1 MDAKLSSKLPHSFD
15 WVEIGTVWWE
25 VIKAKVR
32 LMFLT
37 PSAVKLGMVVFGIVC
52 NDDYA
57 ASAIEAA
64 ALK

>member
-1 MDAKLSSKLPHSFD
+1 
-15 WVEIGTVWWE
+15 
-25 VIKAKVR
+25 
-32 LMFLT
+32 MFLT
-37 PSAVKLGMVVFGIVC
+37 PSAVKFGVMVFGIVC

>member
-1 MDAKLSSKLPHSFD
+1 MDAKLSSKLPHPFD

>member
-1 MDAKLSSKLPHSFD
+1 MAGDNQGESALD
-15 WVEIGTVWWE
+15 
-25 VIKAKVR
+25 
-32 LMFLT
+32 FLT
-37 PSAVKLGMVVFGIVC
+37 PSAVKFGVVVFGIVC

>member
-1 MDAKLSSKLPHSFD
+1 MGGGNQGASALDVLDAK
-15 WVEIGTVWWE
+15 
-25 VIKAKVR
+25 
-32 LMFLT
+32 
-37 PSAVKLGMVVFGIVC
+37 AVKFGVVVFGIVC

>member
-1 MDAKLSSKLPHSFD
+1 MAGGNQGESALDVLDAKRC
-15 WVEIGTVWWE
+15 EVW
-25 VIKAKVR
+25 R
-32 LMFLT
+32 
-37 PSAVKLGMVVFGIVC
+37 GVVLGIVC